1 VTWGHGEILEA
12 RRLRGS
18 VDQIDPSIKGSSKGE
33 PDNVLGCMITAAYIP
48 VSGLHLSARFV
59 LGGGWQAWV
68 AGGGCFGS
76 VIDSAI
82 DAALDS
88 ALNTVRG
95 NSIRLKAG
103 GGRV

>member
-1 VTWGHGEILEA
+1 
-12 RRLRGS
+12 
-18 VDQIDPSIKGSSKGE
+18 
-33 PDNVLGCMITAAYIP
+33 MTAAYIP
-48 VSGLHLSARFV
+48 VSGLHLCARFE
-59 LGGGWQAWV
+59 LGGGWQARV

-88 ALNTVRG
+88 ALNTVRV